1 MTEEGQALR
10 GRGEASRGNRVYR
23 DLVERIRS
31 GELTPGSRLRE
42 EDIAA
47 ALGVSR
53 TPVREAFARLQSR
66 GLIDTSAGG
75 LSVASLSRPQ
85 VMELYA
91 LRARLEGA
99 AAAFAAENA
108 SSGEIASLRHAA
120 GLFDAQ
126 DNSADAARANTLFHE
141 AIYEA
146 AHNRYLMRMMED
158 LNDSLALLPDTTF
171 SVPGRAEAA
180 RTEHR
185 AIVEA
190 IGRRDPAAAEAAART
205 HIAGALDGRLT
216 MLFSLG

>member
-75 LSVASLSRPQ
+75 LCVASLSRPQ

>member
-31 GELTPGSRLRE
+31 GELAPGSRLRE

-66 GLIDTSAGG
+66 GLLDTTAGG

-91 LRARLEGA
+91 LRARLEGS

-108 SSGEIASLRHAA
+108 SAAEIASLRHAA
-120 GLFDAQ
+120 ALFDAQ
-126 DNSADAARANTLFHE
+126 ENSADAARANTLFHE
-141 AIYEA
+141 TIYEA

-180 RTEHR
+180 RAEHR
-185 AIVEA
+185 AVVEA
-190 IGRRDPAAAEAAART
+190 IERRDPAGAENAARA
-205 HIAGALDGRLT
+205 HIAGALDGRLR

>member
-75 LSVASLSRPQ
+75 LSVASL
-85 VMELYA
+85 V
-91 LRARLEGA
+91 
-99 AAAFAAENA
+99 
-108 SSGEIASLRHAA
+108 
-120 GLFDAQ
+120 
-126 DNSADAARANTLFHE
+126 
-141 AIYEA
+141 
-146 AHNRYLMRMMED
+146 
-158 LNDSLALLPDTTF
+158 
-171 SVPGRAEAA
+171 
-180 RTEHR
+180 
-185 AIVEA
+185 
-190 IGRRDPAAAEAAART
+190 
-205 HIAGALDGRLT
+205 
-216 MLFSLG
+216 